1 VIINNPHR
9 TELSGIPWL
18 NQALDKFIGALRAW
32 GHLEHNEDGTHGDVT
47 ANSITTEENSI
58 INGAEVGTLPT
69 ADDSEATGILL
80 GTQWKIVEAAEETPG
95 AGSGTELQ
103 FWDLTNGG
111 TAPAARL
118 VWSTDRWIFFHGQGQ
133 TSALQFGTSSRR
145 IDAMHVLDQTVI
157 TLLTSLGTNTLGAT
171 SATTLT
177 TPALTMSG
185 TQLTTGVINPATLV
199 ANTNNWNPTGLST
212 ARLVIF
218 GTDASR
224 NITGLV
230 AQSAGRLV
238 TLMNGGAFD
247 AVLKAS
253 DANSSAAN
261 QFILPGLA
269 DVTMTPGSSVTLYY
283 DGNQP
288 LWRFWS

>member
-1 VIINNPHR
+1 
-9 TELSGIPWL
+9 
-18 NQALDKFIGALRAW
+18 
-32 GHLEHNEDGTHGDVT
+32 
-47 ANSITTEENSI
+47 
-58 INGAEVGTLPT
+58 
-69 ADDSEATGILL
+69 
-80 GTQWKIVEAAEETPG
+80 
-95 AGSGTELQ
+95 
-103 FWDLTNGG
+103 
-111 TAPAARL
+111 
-118 VWSTDRWIFFHGQGQ
+118 
-133 TSALQFGTSSRR
+133 
-145 IDAMHVLDQTVI
+145 MHVLDQTVI